1 MMRESK
7 GNMFEWVTHTWNA
20 VKGKCSHDCKYCY
33 MKIFPLG
40 ELRLDRKELL
50 TDFGEGNTI
59 FVGSSC
65 DMWADDVPEEWI
77 RETLRHCKKFPL
89 NKYLFQTKNPKRMY
103 ELRNLI
109 PKGSI
114 VGTTI
119 ETNRFYKEMGKTP
132 MPEERAKYLGL
143 LGECEMGFM
152 KEVTIEPIMD
162 FDVME
167 LFRLVLSCKPQFVNI
182 GADSKNHSL
191 PEPSKE
197 KIMDF
202 VYKLRSEIK
211 VVEKSNMGRLL
222 K

>member
-1 MMRESK
+1 MLNKSK

-20 VKGKCSHDCKYCY
+20 VKGRCYHDCTYCY

-40 ELRLDRKELL
+40 KLKLDRKELQ
-50 TDFGEGNTI
+50 TDLGKGNTI

-65 DMWADDVPEEWI
+65 DMWAENVPEQWI
-77 RETLRHCKKFPL
+77 KEVLAYCSKFE

-103 ELRNLI
+103 QLREFI
-109 PKGSI
+109 PIGSI

-119 ETNRFYKEMGKTP
+119 ETNRFFREMGRTP
-132 MPEERAKYLGL
+132 MPEERAEYLRL
-143 LGECEMGFM
+143 LGECGRGFM

-162 FDVME
+162 FDVMD
-167 LFRLVLSCKPQFVNI
+167 LLRLVLSCKPNFVNI